1 MIIEITLLVAAGL
14 GNFAW
19 DVTGRRVS
27 ARLRRRARR
36 ARRTCALP
44 LPAAGEEADDPFAD
58 LHDLAPAEFIE
69 LTRRTA
75 EELDRVADHFDLVVL
90 RAEAAE
96 SLVGDVVYVGAQI
109 PRTRG
114 KETLDAWLAAVDA
127 LPPGVADRLRET
139 GLPDQAMREL
149 LLRERERSLW
159 PHADTASDV
168 LEHTAGEFER
178 AFALLGAFLR
188 SLGEV
193 RRDPYR

>member
-1 MIIEITLLVAAGL
+1 MIIEITLLLAAGL

-19 DVTGRRVS
+19 DVTGRRVT
-27 ARLRRRARR
+27 ARMRRRARR
-36 ARRTCALP
+36 ARRTQALQLSVGGDP
-44 LPAAGEEADDPFAD
+44 SDDPDAA

-109 PRTRG
+109 PRARG

-127 LPPGVADRLRET
+127 LPPGVADHLRET
-139 GLPDQAMREL
+139 GLPDQDVREL
-149 LLRERERSLW
+149 LLRERERGLL
-159 PHADTASDV
+159 PQADTASDM
-168 LEHTAGEFER
+168 LEQTAGEFER
-178 AFALLGAFLR
+178 AFALLGGFLR

>member
-27 ARLRRRARR
+27 ARMRRRVRR

-44 LPAAGEEADDPFAD
+44 LPAAGEHAEDPLVELQD
-58 LHDLAPAEFIE
+58 VAPAGFIE

-75 EELDRVADHFDLVVL
+75 EELDRVADHFDLVLL

-96 SLVGDVVYVGAQI
+96 SMVGDIVYVGAQP
-109 PRTRG
+109 PRARG
-114 KETLDAWLAAVDA
+114 KEVLDAWLIAVDA
-127 LPPGVADRLRET
+127 LPPGVADHLRES
-139 GLPDQAMREL
+139 GLPDQAVREL
-149 LLRERERSLW
+149 LVRERERSLW
-159 PHADTASDV
+159 PHAETASEV
-168 LEHTAGEFER
+168 LGQTASEFER

-188 SLGEV
+188 MLGET
-193 RRDPYR
+193 RRNPYR